1 IMPTSNIAMLFQIV
15 FHSLFQKQ
23 FLQRLSLQTVKNA
36 LFCDF
41 SLYFPSN
48 VILLDSTLHFLYN
61 NIA

>member
-1 IMPTSNIAMLFQIV
+1 MQTSNIAMLFQIV
-15 FHSLFQKQ
+15 FNTLYQKQ

-36 LFCDF
+36 SSCDF

-48 VILLDSTLHFLYN
+48 AILLDSTLHFLYN